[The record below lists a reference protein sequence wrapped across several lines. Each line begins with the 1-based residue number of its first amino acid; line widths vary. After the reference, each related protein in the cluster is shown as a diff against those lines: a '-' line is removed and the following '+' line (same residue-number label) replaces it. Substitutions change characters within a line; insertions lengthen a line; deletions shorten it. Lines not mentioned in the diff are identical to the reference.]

1 MTTYGPTPTGFR
13 RKRADEIMADI
24 KDYIRS
30 PEGIGPNA
38 PVDDSPFEE
47 LLGCFVADLDEGW
60 QALEATY
67 DSFDPDAAQG
77 SALDNLLALTGLL
90 RLEETPSIG
99 VITVT
104 GDENTEI
111 PAGFEVK
118 NSTTDARFV
127 TTEDVRIEVGEV
139 SVDIPIA
146 SKEAGPI
153 SSGAGSIDAA
163 VTVIAGVASVTNADA
178 VIPGRLLETDPEAR
192 IRREKSLQV
201 LGRGTVGGIT
211 ADLLQFNLIQAV
223 RVIENDTPNVVDG
236 QDPWTVRSI
245 VWPELTTTEDK
256 ETIASI
262 LWSHYS
268 GIRMLGAIEAVAT
281 EPNGQE
287 RTVRWDWAA
296 PVDIYVDVTLT
307 TDSKEFPGDGLN
319 QVRLEIYKA
328 IDDLQVGDDV
338 RVIAIYTAID
348 SVPGVVSADVKLGT
362 TPSPTS
368 TSNIVIDDDEVRRT
382 QLSYI
387 TVA

>member
-1 MTTYGPTPTGFR
+1 MTTYGPTPAGFR

-47 LLGCFVADLDEGW
+47 LLGCFVAQLDEAW
-60 QALEATY
+60 QALEQTY
-67 DSFDPDAAQG
+67 DSFDPDAAEFA
-77 SALDNLLALTGLL
+77 ALDNILAISGLA
-90 RLEETPSIG
+90 RLEESPSIG

-104 GDENTEI
+104 GDANTEI

-127 TTEDVRIEVGEV
+127 TTEDAEIAVGETT
-139 SVDIPIA
+139 VDIPIA

-153 SSGAGSIDAA
+153 SSGADSIDAA
-163 VTVIAGVASVTNADA
+163 VTVIAGVSSVTNADA

-211 ADLLQFNLIQAV
+211 ADLLQFNLVQAV

-245 VWPELTTTEDK
+245 IWPELTTTEDK
-256 ETIASI
+256 ETIAAI

-268 GIRMLGAIEAVAT
+268 GIRMVGAQEAVVT
-281 EPNGQE
+281 EPTGLQ

-296 PVDIYVDVTLT
+296 PVNVYVDVTLT
-307 TDSKEFPGDGLN
+307 TDNEFPSDGEE
-319 QVRLEIYKA
+319 QVRLAIYKA
-328 IDDLQVGDDV
+328 IEDLQVGDDV

-348 SVPGVVSADVKLGT
+348 SVPGIVSADVKLGT
-362 TPSPTS
+362 SSSPSG
-368 TSNIVIDDDEVRRT
+368 TSNIVINNDEVRQT
-382 QLSYI
+382 DLLWI
-387 TVA
+387 EVN